1 MSLRRIRARVTGRVQ
16 GVGFRYF
23 TWSVG
28 RNLDLVGYVRNEP
41 DGVVLVE
48 AEGPADSIAQLLLQV
63 QRGPANARV
72 ERTEVEELAP
82 VGGRG
87 VFEVG

>member
-1 MSLRRIRARVTGRVQ
+1 MTGRVQ

-28 RNLDLVGYVRNEP
+28 RNLDLVGFVRNEP
-41 DGVVLVE
+41 DGAVLVE
-48 AEGPADSIAQLLLQV
+48 AEGAPDAVAQLLLQV

-72 ERTEVEELAP
+72 ERTEIEELAP
-82 VGGRG
+82 SGHTGE
-87 VFEVG
+87 FEVR